1 MSENKLRE
9 HIDKEIADAERLIA
23 AGQHDEGFRHLERA
37 HVLGQAKTG
46 VHTRVHW
53 MMLRAGLRRRDVRE
67 IWGQMIRIIGAA
79 TKTPLGIY
87 PKGNTGGANVY
98 FFKPM
103 PIEPELQK
111 MLDERDQ

>member
-1 MSENKLRE
+1 MPSRSLLQ
-9 HIDKEIADAERLIA
+9 HIDEEIALAERLTA
-23 AGQHDEGFRHLERA
+23 AGQDAEAFRHLERA

-53 MMLRAGLRRRDVRE
+53 MMLRSGIRRRDLRE
-67 IWGQMIRIIGAA
+67 IWGQIIRIIGAA

-111 MLDERDQ
+111 LLDERDQ